1 MLIQR
6 KIING
11 KKIFKIYKYDKGPAY
26 ERMLSQNSTLKIIL
40 LENSLTTKVIY
51 THGKEACEDIFNI
64 ITCQGKAN

>member
-26 ERMLSQNSTLKIIL
+26 RKNALSNSTLKIIL
-40 LENSLTTKVIY
+40 LENSLTTKWY
-51 THGKEACEDIFNI
+51 THGKEACEDMFNI

>member
-26 ERMLSQNSTLKIIL
+26 RKNALSK
-40 LENSLTTKVIY
+40 
-51 THGKEACEDIFNI
+51 FNI
-64 ITCQGKAN
+64 KNNLIRK